1 MKKDVRILSNGGDIN
16 EYGHISKEKFLNEI
30 SAKFLGIIP
39 RTKYWQM
46 RLIRKYRGTLEIS
59 KKRNPYYAVEGFDGT
74 EKWIKISAH
83 GDDFKLLV
91 AFREWLTLW
100 KGVLILIITVFGS
113 PYLLIF
119 RNWFIKITTPYFP
132 LW

>member
-1 MKKDVRILSNGGDIN
+1 MFSVFREWWILRQLTKRCMKKDVRILSNGGDIN

-74 EKWIKISAH
+74 KNCNYKNQHS
-83 GDDFKLLV
+83 
-91 AFREWLTLW
+91 
-100 KGVLILIITVFGS
+100 
-113 PYLLIF
+113 
-119 RNWFIKITTPYFP
+119 FP
-132 LW
+132 